1 MPSQT
6 PQQMILKARALEQQ
20 NNEMSVKQQTQ
31 ALEGAINKMKSLLGN
46 KVDWSYYNQ
55 MQYGLA
61 ASTNTDASINI
72 LTHFATKLSTD
83 IVPIYQAQLNKEAV
97 PGQSHDQTPP
107 KGGSFAP
114 IPWHPR
120 VINGTYFHPRGKVT
134 IRG

>member
-1 MPSQT
+1 
-6 PQQMILKARALEQQ
+6 
-20 NNEMSVKQQTQ
+20 
-31 ALEGAINKMKSLLGN
+31 
-46 KVDWSYYNQ
+46 

-61 ASTNTDASINI
+61 AAASAENDEGSLNI

-83 IVPIYQAQLNKEAV
+83 VVPLYKAQLANQTVTPQSAAV
-97 PGQSHDQTPP
+97 PPP

-120 VINGTYFHPRGKVT
+120 VINGEYFHPVGKMT